1 MTTMAVIV
9 FLVLALIAAAHAAWG
24 FGVSFPAANRE
35 DLFHLVIGARGSSEM
50 PNLIQCLAA
59 AAVIFCAGASALLV
73 ADVIK
78 TPLPPSLVTVL
89 GALVALVFAGRG
101 VAAYTSAWRWRFPK
115 EPFAGM
121 DRSCYGPLC
130 LMLALCFSV
139 LLIKRVMT

>member
-89 GALVALVFAGRG
+89 GALVALVFAATLTCMR
-101 VAAYTSAWRWRFPK
+101 RRFPK